1 MKKLFSTSHF
11 LAMKHGSIYLG
22 MSTPKTATAFNEMME
37 TPLLDQKFGV
47 W

>member
-1 MKKLFSTSHF
+1 
-11 LAMKHGSIYLG
+11 

-47 W
+47 WWSQSWVIRPIFFEDTIISEH